1 MADDRQLMKKL
12 FKILFPIVDH
22 LYIFQLFEYEAKDF
36 VKWFLKYPFKRSLQR
51 KHSLV
56 WTAKARFLHITA
68 GSLIIFFAFASSI
81 TQFKTIW
88 LMPFF
93 WLLYAAFSPFFLIFA
108 NLLFSPLESYSK
120 AKLYRTVRSKQR
132 RLKNL
137 KVIAIVGSFA
147 KTSTKN
153 ILYTLLWKD
162 FYTVKTPKS
171 YNTEVSI
178 ARSFLRDVKE
188 TTEVFIVEMDAYHP
202 GEIKKLCSIIKPD
215 MGIIT
220 AIGAQHLERFGS
232 MEALAATQFE
242 LARAIPS
249 DGMLFLNADDEWT
262 NQLYPEYDG
271 MKQVFFGVKEG
282 KDVQATNIKVLAD
295 STEFT
300 LRIKDDKLKIVLP
313 LAGENH
319 AINFVAAAGIAYQLG
334 IPLKT
339 IQERASLML
348 PTEHRL
354 EVKKAGHLTII
365 DNSYNTNPTAARA
378 SLKLLKS
385 TPGSQ
390 KIVIT
395 PGLVELGE
403 QSAVENKLLG
413 KKIAEV
419 ADLVIVVGEFAR
431 DDIKT
436 GLEEAQFAKDQIHYL
451 SSTSHALDFVYQ
463 NAKKDGVILI
473 ENDLPDQYF

>member
-1 MADDRQLMKKL
+1 MNKL
-12 FKILFPIVDH
+12 FKTLFPIVDH
-22 LYIFQLFEYEAKDF
+22 LYIFQLFEYDSPDF
-36 VKWFLKYPFKRSLQR
+36 VKWFFKYPFKRDLQR
-51 KHSLV
+51 KHTLV
-56 WTAKARFLHITA
+56 WTSKAK
-68 GSLIIFFAFASSI
+68 IIFLVANILIVFLAFTSSL
-81 TQFKTIW
+81 TQFKTI
-88 LMPFF
+88 LLTPIF
-93 WLLYAAFSPFFLIFA
+93 WLLYSFFGPFFIVFA
-108 NLLFSPLESYSK
+108 NILFSPLESFSK
-120 AKLYRTVRSKQR
+120 NKLFKTVRNKQR
-132 RLKNL
+132 RLKSL
-137 KVIAIVGSFA
+137 KVVAIVGSYA

-153 ILYTLLWKD
+153 MLYTLLWKD

-188 TTEVFIVEMDAYHP
+188 TTEIFVVEMDAYHS

-215 MGIIT
+215 LGIIT

-232 MEALAATQFE
+232 MEALAKTQFE
-242 LARAIPS
+242 LATALTP
-249 DGMLFLNADDEWT
+249 DGILFVNADDEWST
-262 NQLYPEYDG
+262 QLYPEYDG
-271 MKQVFFGVKEG
+271 VKQVFFGSKEG
-282 KDVQATNIKVLAD
+282 RDVQALDIKVHPN

-300 LRIKDDKLKIVLP
+300 LRIKNQESKISLP

-319 AINFVAAAGIAYQLG
+319 AMNFAAAAGIAYQLG
-334 IPLKT
+334 LPIKT
-339 IQERASLML
+339 ITERAALVL

-354 EVKKAGHLTII
+354 EVKKVGHLTII

-403 QSAVENKLLG
+403 QSVVENKLLG
-413 KKIAEV
+413 KEIAEV
-419 ADLVIVVGEFAR
+419 ADMVVVVGDFAR
-431 DDIKT
+431 ADLKA
-436 GLEEAQFAKDQIHYL
+436 GLEEAQFDKDQIHFL
-451 SSTSHALDFVYQ
+451 SSTSHALDFVYK
-463 NAKKDGVILI
+463 NAQKDAVILI